1 MVAGAL
7 IAIILVT
14 PGLLPEP
21 VFRTGLLAVL
31 LGGSAGAMGFAIRA
45 AMGRRE
51 HADERDILILHRA
64 GWYAWL
70 FLFIAVP
77 LLAIYWLWS
86 PAPYGFWVSLGFYGA
101 WLIAVIIFAATAIR
115 EYYK

>member
-7 IAIILVT
+7 IAVILIT
-14 PGLLPEP
+14 PNLLPAP
-21 VFRTGLLAVL
+21 IFRTGLLAVL
-31 LGGSAGAMGFAIRA
+31 LAGSAGAMAFAIRA
-45 AMGRRE
+45 SMGRRQR
-51 HADERDILILHRA
+51 ADERDILILHRA

-86 PAPYGFWVSLGFYGA
+86 PAPYGFWVALGLYGA
-101 WLIAVIIFAATAIR
+101 WLIALIIFATTTIR
-115 EYYK
+115 QYYK